1 VSERSVGLVGFGRW
15 GQLVFR
21 DLTALGVSVAVAVP
35 SEENR
40 RRAKDAG
47 ATAAV
52 SRVED
57 LPEVD
62 GAVVVTPTATHA
74 EVVERLLD
82 RIGGPIFVEKPLTC
96 DVEDARRIARRAPD
110 RVFVMDKWRY
120 HAGIEALRDL
130 AHRGRFRNVTG
141 LRSTRTQWGNQHGDV
156 DGTWIL
162 MPHDL
167 AVTREI
173 LGQIP
178 APVMAFGQADGLE
191 VDLVAVLGREP
202 WARIEIST
210 RFPFHRR
217 EVIVAFEGGA
227 AWLGDS
233 YDDRILV
240 QPIAGEVEEISIS
253 TEMPLLREL
262 RAFVE
267 HIGGGPPPKSN
278 AVEGVEVVEIIAACR
293 SMAGI
298 DPS

>member
-1 VSERSVGLVGFGRW
+1 MSKRSVGLVGFGRW
-15 GQLVFR
+15 GQLIFR
-21 DLTALGVSVAVAVP
+21 DLTALGVSVVVAVP
-35 SEENR
+35 SEDNR
-40 RRAKDAG
+40 RRARESG

-52 SRVED
+52 PRVED
-57 LPEVD
+57 LPDVD
-62 GAVVVTPTATHA
+62 GAVVATPTTTHA
-74 EVVERLLD
+74 ETVERLLD
-82 RIGGPIFVEKPLTC
+82 RIAGPIFVEKPLTC

-120 HAGIEALRDL
+120 HAGIDALRDL
-130 AHRGRFRNVTG
+130 GRSGRMGKVTG
-141 LRSTRTQWGNQHGDV
+141 LRSTRAQWGNQHGDV

-173 LGQIP
+173 LGRIP
-178 APVMAFGQADGLE
+178 TPAMAFGQVDGLE

-210 RFPFHRR
+210 RFPIHRR
-217 EVIVAFEGGA
+217 EVIVAFESGA

-240 QPIAGEVEEISIS
+240 RPAGGEAEEVPIS

-267 HIGGGPPPKSN
+267 HIGGGPAPKSS
-278 AVEGVEVVEIIAACR
+278 AGEGAEVVEIIAACR

-298 DPS
+298 A

>member
-1 VSERSVGLVGFGRW
+1 VSKRSVGLVGFGRW
-15 GQLVFR
+15 GQLIFR
-21 DLTALGVSVAVAVP
+21 DLTALGVSVVVAVP
-35 SEENR
+35 SEDNR
-40 RRAKDAG
+40 RRAREAG

-52 SRVED
+52 PRVED
-57 LPEVD
+57 LPDVD
-62 GAVVVTPTATHA
+62 GAVVATPTATHA

-82 RIGGPIFVEKPLTC
+82 RIAGPIFVEKPLTC

-120 HAGIEALRDL
+120 HAGIDALRDL
-130 AHRGRFRNVTG
+130 GRSGRMGKATG
-141 LRSTRTQWGNQHGDV
+141 LRSTRAQWGNQHGDV

-173 LGQIP
+173 LGRIP
-178 APVMAFGQADGLE
+178 APAMAFGQVDGLE

-210 RFPFHRR
+210 RFPIHRR
-217 EVIVAFEGGA
+217 EVIVAFESGA

-240 QPIAGEVEEISIS
+240 RPAGGEAEEVPIS

-267 HIGGGPPPKSN
+267 HIGGGPAPKSS
-278 AVEGVEVVEIIAACR
+278 AGEGAEVVEIIAACR

-298 DPS
+298 A